1 MYSYSCCY
9 GWQVLIMNYL
19 CCSREPHRRDAERQ
33 RRARR
38 RGRAHQARESADHQR
53 GERGDRGAL
62 GGEDR
67 GGSDAR
73 ELALQITQQEEEEV
87 QNPVL
92 PEEEQEERESGS
104 LEERERERERGPLCL
119 SFCLSFYVFE
129 FVFVKVMYDKNMAHY
144 IASRIDGVTSVLQRC
159 AAFT

>member
-1 MYSYSCCY
+1 
-9 GWQVLIMNYL
+9 MNYL

-53 GERGDRGAL
+53 RERGDRGAL

-92 PEEEQEERESGS
+92 PEEEQKERESGS
-104 LEERERERERGPLCL
+104 LVERERERPTLSVFLFVVLC
-119 SFCLSFYVFE
+119 F
-129 FVFVKVMYDKNMAHY
+129 
-144 IASRIDGVTSVLQRC
+144 
-159 AAFT
+159 